1 MIVKRFSEGGG
12 YYKGTLAILLSDGTV
27 VYLDCGMSLRGV
39 ISSQSST

>member
-27 VYLDCGMSLRGV
+27 VYLDCGDKCMIVSV
-39 ISSQSST
+39 CQN